1 VDEAGSEANMTEVS
15 VHLPRELTP
24 GVAVALHRL
33 MGRVP
38 PGTILDLDFSG
49 VRECQELAL
58 LLLARDAVT
67 GSVRYTFHGLTH
79 HQRTLLGYLGA
90 QLLPALETEYD

>member
-1 VDEAGSEANMTEVS
+1 MTEVT
-15 VHLPRELTP
+15 VHLPKRLTP
-24 GVAVALHRL
+24 DVAGALHRL

-38 PGTILDLDFSG
+38 PGTTLDLDFSG
-49 VRECQELAL
+49 VRDCQELAL

-67 GSVRYTFHGLTH
+67 GMVRYSFHGLTH

-90 QLLPALETEYD
+90 RLLPALEGEQE